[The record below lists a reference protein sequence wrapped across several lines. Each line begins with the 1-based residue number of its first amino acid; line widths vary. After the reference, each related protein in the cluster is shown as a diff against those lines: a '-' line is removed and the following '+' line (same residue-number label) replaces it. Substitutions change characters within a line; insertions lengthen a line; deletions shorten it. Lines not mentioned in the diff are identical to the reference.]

1 MLPAMS
7 YEPDGLRF
15 ASDATWAGIA
25 GVALLLFAAVALV
38 ADRRRVKRRHIDQ
51 VGWVPW
57 TKVFFA
63 ALLVGVTLVM
73 FAVKGWHSGK

>member
-1 MLPAMS
+1 MS
-7 YEPDGLRF
+7 YEPDSLRF
-15 ASDATWAGIA
+15 ASDATWSGIAGIAVLLVA
-25 GVALLLFAAVALV
+25 GVALVAE
-38 ADRRRVKRRHIDQ
+38 RRRTKRSHIDH

-63 ALLVGVTLVM
+63 ALLIGMTLLM